1 MWKLFLMSYVTALQI
16 LSPDT
21 ICKHKQFVC
30 FIAASIL
37 DV

>member
-1 MWKLFLMSYVTALQI
+1 MKALFNILYHSLQI

-30 FIAASIL
+30 LTAAGIF